1 MNLLKTALNRPD
13 LLNTIAELFVPS
25 QTGPESF
32 LQMYKFIVDS
42 HMKKC
47 DPKILFVLLS
57 KVNNLQMSPAKKS
70 YLNEFRKFQFDVNNW
85 LAQHRPKLADIS
97 QLVQLIVQGLECWN
111 QKQSEL
117 IQGVSFL
124 LNDNP
129 WLVMLMLLI
138 LSIVCHLF
146 I

>member
-57 KVNNLQMSPAKKS
+57 KVNQIHKSPTRE
-70 YLNEFRKFQFDVNNW
+70 LGFNRFRTFQFDVNNW

-117 IQGVSFL
+117 IQGVSYFV
-124 LNDNP
+124 P
-129 WLVMLMLLI
+129 WPLMVMLISLAI
-138 LSIVCHLF
+138 YLF
-146 I
+146 KHGL